1 MSIPRPGHTET
12 LLSNGEVLVAGG
24 FTAGTTVAA
33 HLASITASAELYT
46 PRAARLEGIGASGP
60 CWFCCRLESIRHSC
74 GKRAKGPEAAR
85 LIAWRNP
92 N

>member
-46 PRAARLEGIGASGP
+46 P
-60 CWFCCRLESIRHSC
+60 
-74 GKRAKGPEAAR
+74 
-85 LIAWRNP
+85 
-92 N
+92 